1 MDHQRTTPDDVLK
14 MEAPRDA
21 KVIATILKAMGVEEF
36 QPRVVNQQMEF
47 LYRYVT
53 EVLQDAQL
61 YMEHA
66 GRSEISLEDVQLV
79 LFSLRENYFCFSF
92 DFFFFFLVELSVK

>member
-1 MDHQRTTPDDVLK
+1 MAEQRITPEDILK

-36 QPRVVNQQMEF
+36 QPRVMNQLLEF

-61 YMEHA
+61 YSEHA
-66 GRSEISLEDVQLV
+66 SRTELSLEDVQLV
-79 LFSLRENYFCFSF
+79 SAYYSF
-92 DFFFFFLVELSVK
+92 VLIF